1 MKNYKIF
8 IFLFFIFI
16 LSFGFLNISDAQEG
30 GLVPC
35 GPGKGGINESCNFC
49 HLLTLGQN
57 IINYAM
63 MIVFPLS
70 AVMIVVGGGYI
81 LTAGAS
87 ESNVA
92 KGKEILTA
100 AVVGLLIALCSWLII
115 DIIIRATGSTFFGT
129 GNSPQW
135 YEIGKRIGCL
145 K

>member
-1 MKNYKIF
+1 MKNNNLKFKIF
-8 IFLFFIFI
+8 IFSIVI
-16 LSFGFLNISDAQEG
+16 LGFGILNIAQAQKPE

-35 GPGKGGINESCNFC
+35 GPGKGGINETCNFC

-57 IINYAM
+57 IIDYAM

-87 ESNVA
+87 ESNVS

-100 AVVGLLIALCSWLII
+100 AVVGLIIALCAWLII
-115 DIIIRATGSTFFGT
+115 DIIIRAVAGSQTIGK
-129 GNSPQW
+129 NNW
-135 YEIGKRIGCL
+135 YEIGKQISC
-145 K
+145 